1 MSDKFKAI
9 VLNQSGEQFSR
20 EVKDLDK
27 SFLNSGDVLV
37 KVDFSDLNYKDAM
50 ILKDGGKLVKE
61 YPRIPG
67 VDFSGTV
74 QESNVDEFKKG
85 DQIKFGLPF

>member
-1 MSDKFKAI
+1 MNEKFKAI
-9 VLNQSGEQFSR
+9 VVNQSADHFSR

-50 ILKDGGKLVKE
+50 ILKDGGKLV
-61 YPRIPG
+61 
-67 VDFSGTV
+67 
-74 QESNVDEFKKG
+74 
-85 DQIKFGLPF
+85 